1 MIWIHLFYQ
10 QVISKSVIINDIAP
24 SKNYIA
30 VLLYAVMNDFEN
42 DFFLI
47 SQGTNLNKVIDQ
59 SIQTQKGG
67 NPNGYV
73 NSTTITCNELSAQ
86 YNDIEIGSS
95 DISSVTVA

>member
-1 MIWIHLFYQ
+1 MIWIHSFYQ
-10 QVISKSVIINDIAP
+10 QVISKSVIIYDIAP

-59 SIQTQKGG
+59 SIQNHKGG

-73 NSTTITCNELSAQ
+73 NSNTITCNELSAQ

-95 DISSVTVA
+95 DISSATVA